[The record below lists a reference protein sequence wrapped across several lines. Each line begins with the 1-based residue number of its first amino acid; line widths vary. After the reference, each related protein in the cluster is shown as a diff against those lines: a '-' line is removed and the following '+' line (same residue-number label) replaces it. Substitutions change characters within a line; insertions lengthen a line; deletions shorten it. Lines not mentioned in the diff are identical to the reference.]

1 MQHGPK
7 NFKKLIV
14 HFGYNTY
21 VLDLSSVPISLVKN
35 DQYNPFP
42 FVDNSVEI
50 KKTSEVSVSIHMFA
64 VDIYLSPDL
73 LQIKLDQVFK
83 NKVGFFVIFPA
94 LAVVC

>member
-7 NFKKLIV
+7 NFKKLIM
-14 HFGYNTY
+14 HFGYDTY
-21 VLDLSSVPISLVKN
+21 VLDLSSAPISLVKN
-35 DQYNPFP
+35 DEYESFP
-42 FVDNSVEI
+42 FWDKSVEI
-50 KKTSEVSVSIHMFA
+50 KKISEDSVSIHMFA
-64 VDIYLSPDL
+64 IDILLSPVL